1 MNEIIRVFLR
11 TFLVLF
17 LLFIMLKVMGKKQLS
32 QLNLFDYITG
42 ITIGSIVADISLDIE
57 KSLLSGI
64 ICLLIYCIISISI
77 SSLSLKSIKLRSIL
91 DGKETVLIQNG
102 KIIRDNLAINKITIN
117 DLITEARLMGYFNI
131 KDIYTAILEP
141 NGKISFELKE
151 KEKPLTKKDY
161 LLNSLDKGLVY
172 NLIIDGEVVKENLK
186 KSKITISWL
195 EHELKV
201 IGKKK
206 EDILLLT
213 VDSDKSINYY
223 LK

>member
-161 LLNSLDKGLVY
+161 LLNPLDKGPVY

-186 KSKITISWL
+186 KSKTTISWL

>member
-1 MNEIIRVFLR
+1 MNEIILVFLR

-64 ICLLIYCIISISI
+64 ICLLIYCIVSISI

-161 LLNSLDKGLVY
+161 LLNPLDKGLVY

-186 KSKITISWL
+186 KSKTTISWL

>member
-1 MNEIIRVFLR
+1 MNEIIHVIIR

-17 LLFIMLKVMGKKQLS
+17 LLFIMLKIMGKKQVS

-64 ICLLIYCIISISI
+64 ICLFIYCIISITI
-77 SSLSLKSIKLRSIL
+77 SSLSLKSIKLRTIL
-91 DGKETVLIQNG
+91 DGKEEVLIKNG
-102 KIIRDNLAINKITIN
+102 KILRKALSKNKITIN
-117 DLITEARLMGYFNI
+117 DLETEARLMGYFNLL
-131 KDIYTAILEP
+131 DIYTAILEP

-161 LLNSLDKGLVY
+161 QLNPQDKGLVY
-172 NLIIDGEVVKENLK
+172 NLIIDGEVVKENLSV
-186 KSKITISWL
+186 SKTTISWL
-195 EHELKV
+195 EHELKI

-206 EDILLLT
+206 EDILLFT
-213 VDSDKSINYY
+213 VDSNKKINYY

>member
-64 ICLLIYCIISISI
+64 ICLLIYCIVSISI
-77 SSLSLKSIKLRSIL
+77 SSLSLKSIKLISIL

-102 KIIRDNLAINKITIN
+102 KIIRDNLAIN

-161 LLNSLDKGLVY
+161 LLNPLDKGLVY

-186 KSKITISWL
+186 KSKTTISWL